1 MSNKLSLLSSYL
13 LGNKKEYND
22 YISILNSFYFSELIK
37 VAQQL
42 DNKEI
47 VNEFDFGSSSESDEE
62 LEDFL
67 FGSYDRISDL
77 SAKKLNHIL
86 VKMKEA
92 FPERTYS
99 DIRKQLDEDFTKF
112 MYPDTRNNLFKD
124 PFIGKEKVLKKYIEL
139 IPELAWKPEF
149 QQMEL
154 KFDNDHVNVKPLGLR
169 KIDSQKLNEI
179 YDKIKNDRVTEI
191 TFKTYLIDPPGQGSV
206 NYRDINNIY
215 NDKNLDYR
223 LRQFISDMFN
233 YEISDDEIQNLKHH
247 FEDYII
253 NLRIKKYDL
262 DFGDRW
268 LPIKM
273 EPKQTVFMQE
283 EVNLIEKEIR
293 STANFLKSLSKEFN
307 KLKSEIVVPDFSA
320 KNESEITSFYDAI
333 VSAAEYYKYIVKKI
347 FETNLDIDLFVKFSD
362 VTQNKGN
369 LDVGNITSKNIEDII
384 FQIENKTIHPD
395 DPVKDGQA
403 KLVLL
408 DDCVYRVGNQIKNIR
423 KFKRLSMRLDKD
435 LRRECLNRM
444 SLLLDE
450 QKKSIKWLNTY
461 RIDLIRGCYVKSI
474 YDISSSIDSE
484 REKYSEAFKNSPAKD
499 WRSES
504 DYDDVG
510 ISFFRYSTNQKHF
523 ISNIVSEL
531 FLQIDYA
538 KKMIGINIVRKILL
552 NIVNNATDRFE
563 QKYFNLPINIFL
575 DNNVYEPT
583 FQADKRNNIITAEK
597 LEKFIINY
605 DGSHNLKSYINVI
618 VKNTGNTDLIKT
630 FVNNLLID
638 NEYRSFFDLF
648 IGHIRSSKLCDEY
661 FYGNGILKEVISE
674 NTDSEDEIVRKIS
687 EKFNNSFFELIEE
700 SFSKT
705 ILQFASFRHKKSNAT
720 TNITNQGMGIYNY
733 TNRGIPRKYLE
744 DEFNLMLLY
753 MDNDYKIKENV
764 LIDDLS
770 SFVIQ
775 KIRKKLISEND
786 EIFSQYEISDIE
798 EVISKM
804 TSFLNDPSDEIN
816 LYNKIKKIS
825 ECISIVKP
833 YFDKISNIKLNT
845 VKEVDISSIPI
856 FIGST
861 YIYPEKQT
869 GTLSPSERRVL
880 SVSRSD
886 FSKEKLKITIDV
898 NGEAVEINHSDINYL
913 LVSPSLD
920 QIKNEIEKISKLNS
934 SETESLNDGAY
945 IFKDILNRFK
955 KNQSS
960 IENTEFMKIL
970 FKNLNL
976 NFKKNIINHVI
987 YVNHYRM
994 AKIFDEFFE
1003 KKYGDVNF
1011 ANNLEEIVDRYSKAV
1026 IADSFSKTSASIQA
1040 AFGGVGFKNISSGVE
1055 DLFTRNNIS
1064 GAPKKEIIRILTST
1078 VNDSMNSSKIDIEF
1092 NNEKYLKSRA
1102 IYDFLNCVS
1111 SKSFDNIA
1119 SFIINKLNIKDIDSI
1134 FGICIQITDK
1144 LAVTGNFSQEDLE
1157 KSKKLTKIDNLN
1169 YTGAVTKILKNA
1181 AFIHN
1186 NSSLKDIH
1194 LSRLVNSPNFESD
1207 STISKEYINGC
1218 ISLFK
1223 LGGIE
1228 KFYDENSE
1236 VFKLIKKLHMVGVFE
1251 DIDSV
1256 VNDIKIF
1263 SNICMKKDGVRANLG
1278 NQVAEVKMTEFVNS
1292 KLFKINQDGSIGE
1305 RIAISSLIND
1315 WETLKFEDMVDT
1327 IKGILEKIITE
1338 KSYYDTFFS
1347 PLVMTIFDETF
1358 DKKVDEIRRNSS
1370 SQAQYNRDLV
1380 VKRKIQKATTYFK
1393 IIEESGNLIKYM
1405 DGAIKKDRRLF
1416 NFEYTDKDNLFRFR
1430 VLRDGDPYHF
1440 SVGVDTACCQRIGG
1454 AGENAAIDSFQNPLA
1469 GVLLLEF
1476 NVNGS
1481 WVTGAQ
1487 SYFHYVPKQNGIILD
1502 NVETNNSNCSKF
1514 FANKNYT
1521 LNDMYNAA
1529 AVYFKDKNKLEY
1541 VRCGINYNKLS
1552 NSQFTRTKISGS
1564 DPRHF
1569 QYSKYTDFSASSH
1582 IDLLKPNFENT
1593 LVFV

>member
-47 VNEFDFGSSSESDEE
+47 VNESDFGSSSGSDEE

-67 FGSYDRISDL
+67 FGSYNRISDL

-99 DIRKQLDEDFTKF
+99 DIRKELDKDFTKF
-112 MYPDTRNNLFKD
+112 MHPDTRNNLFKD
-124 PFIGKEKVLKKYIEL
+124 PFIGKEEVLKKYIEL
-139 IPELAWKPEF
+139 MPELAWKPEF

-154 KFDNDHVNVKPLGLR
+154 KFDNDQVNVKPLGLR
-169 KIDSQKLNEI
+169 KIDSQELNEI
-179 YDKIKNDRVTEI
+179 YDKIKNDRETEI
-191 TFKTYLIDPPGQGSV
+191 AFKTYLIDPGHGSIHS
-206 NYRDINNIY
+206 RDINNIY

-223 LRQFISDMFN
+223 LRQFILNMFN
-233 YEISDDEIQNLKHH
+233 YEISDDELQNLKHH

-253 NLRIKKYDL
+253 NLRIKKYNL
-262 DFGDRW
+262 DFGDHW
-268 LPIKM
+268 LPMIQKNM
-273 EPKQTVFMQE
+273 EAKQTIFMQE

-347 FETNLDIDLFVKFSD
+347 FETNLDINLFQYNEFAKNKNDL
-362 VTQNKGN
+362 
-369 LDVGNITSKNIEDII
+369 NIEDII

-408 DDCVYRVGNQIKNIR
+408 DDCAYRVGNQIKNIR

-484 REKYSEAFKNSPAKD
+484 REKYSEVFKNSPAKD

-504 DYDDVG
+504 IYDDVG
-510 ISFFRYSTNQKHF
+510 MSLFRYSTNQKVF

-538 KKMIGINIVRKILL
+538 KKMIGINVIRQILF

-563 QKYFNLPINIFL
+563 QKYFNLPINISL
-575 DNNVYEPT
+575 DNDVFEPT
-583 FQADKRNNIITAEK
+583 FQADKRNNVITAEK

-648 IGHIRSSKLCDEY
+648 IGHIRSSKLCGEY

-674 NTDSEDEIVRKIS
+674 NTDSEDEIIRKIS

-705 ILQFASFRHKKSNAT
+705 ILQFASFRHKKSGTT
-720 TNITNQGMGIYNY
+720 TNIVNQRMGIYNY

-770 SFVIQ
+770 SFIIQ
-775 KIRKKLISEND
+775 KIRKKLILENG
-786 EIFSQYEISDIE
+786 ELFSQYELNDIV

-825 ECISIVKP
+825 ECISIVRP
-833 YFDKISNIKLNT
+833 YFDKISNIKLNKA
-845 VKEVDISSIPI
+845 KEVDINSIPI

-880 SVSRSD
+880 SVSRND

-960 IENTEFMKIL
+960 IEDTEFMKIL

-976 NFKKNIINHVI
+976 DFKKNIINHVI
-987 YVNHYRM
+987 YVNHHRM

-1003 KKYGDVNF
+1003 KKYGDINF
-1011 ANNLEEIVDRYSKAV
+1011 VNNLEEIVDRYNKAV

-1055 DLFTRNNIS
+1055 DLFARNNIN

-1078 VNDSMNSSKIDIEF
+1078 VNDSMNSSKIDIQF
-1092 NNEKYLKSRA
+1092 DNEKYLKSKA

-1119 SFIINKLNIKDIDSI
+1119 SFVINKLNIKDIDSI

-1144 LAVTGNFSQEDLE
+1144 LTTTGNFSEQDLE

-1207 STISKEYINGC
+1207 STISREYINGC

-1305 RIAISSLIND
+1305 RIVISSLIND

-1338 KSYYDTFFS
+1338 KSYADTFFS
-1347 PLVMTIFDETF
+1347 ALVMTIFDETF

-1476 NVNGS
+1476 NINGS